1 MNEDIE
7 LTQED
12 RLNDLTSAYVTLRN
26 TLSAG
31 TIDTEKA
38 SALAQL
44 SIAISLLEREAYSE
58 SEGEYEEEEDDE
70 EEDDDEEV

>member
-26 TLSAG
+26 TLSTG

-44 SIAISLLEREAYSE
+44 SIAISLLEREAYGE
-58 SEGEYEEEEDDE
+58 SEYEEGEED
-70 EEDDDEEV
+70 EEDGDEV